1 MRECANLTFPENF
14 SDLLRA
20 QNKCWLSLELIFSAQ
35 LNPIRQNFGRY
46 CKALAS
52 FYTRKRQ
59 MNLEVSRRHFLK
71 AAGTGVAGTALG
83 AFGFS
88 AAEAMVAAHVRPFKL
103 ANTTE
108 TRNTCPYCSVACG
121 IIMYSRGDIKK
132 GEKSKITHIE
142 GDYDHPTNRGT
153 LCPKGAGLLDM
164 VNAPTRTSYP
174 QIREPGS
181 AVWKRL
187 SWDEALDRIA
197 RLLKDDRD
205 KNFIAAN
212 KDGVTVNR
220 WITTGFLAASAT
232 TNETALA
239 TWKVVRSTGMVV
251 FDNQARV

>member
-1 MRECANLTFPENF
+1 
-14 SDLLRA
+14 
-20 QNKCWLSLELIFSAQ
+20 
-35 LNPIRQNFGRY
+35 
-46 CKALAS
+46 
-52 FYTRKRQ
+52 
-59 MNLEVSRRHFLK
+59 MNSEVSRRHFLK
-71 AAGTGVAGTALG
+71 VAGTGVAGTALG

-132 GEKSKITHIE
+132 GEKAKITHIE

-164 VNAPTRTSYP
+164 VNAPTRTKFP
-174 QIREPGS
+174 QICEPGS
-181 AVWKRL
+181 AEWKRI

-205 KNFIAAN
+205 KNFIATN

-232 TNETALA
+232 TNETALV
-239 TWKVVRSTGMVV
+239 TWKVVQKHRNGG
-251 FDNQARV
+251 FR